1 MSSDSTVSSAPS
13 NAIALKPPRRAVLR
27 SLGPTLITAA
37 VVIGPGTITV
47 ASKLGASQGYDLLW
61 VIVVSAVFM
70 WAFVTMAVRVA
81 IVNEQSLLSVLARLY
96 GRWLAVLVGVLAFT
110 VVTAFQLSNYLACAT
125 ALTALSGISENT
137 WIAIVGTAGLF
148 FLLLRQLYRA
158 AEKVMSALVFAMVAA
173 FAVNMFVSR
182 PDWSAVAAGVI
193 PGRWPGELTSLVVA
207 MVATTFSVIA
217 AFYQGALARQKGWG
231 VQDLPL
237 SRREAGLGLGLLAT
251 ISCVILITAGTVLR
265 GTEVSNAAA
274 LAGQFEPVM
283 GPIAVWMFSLG
294 FLAAAFSSVV
304 INPMVGGGL
313 LSDGLGLGDGVNDKW
328 PRVLTGVA
336 MVAGIVLAYVTLRSG
351 TALEGIVLAQQSTV
365 LAVPLCAIML
375 MILANDRRAVGAHRN
390 GWGTNTIA
398 SLAILVL
405 LILSVFRLLG

>member
-1 MSSDSTVSSAPS
+1 MSSSPSLSTT
-13 NAIALKPPRRAVLR
+13 PPHATTVESTRRGVCR

-61 VIVVSAVFM
+61 VILVSAVFM
-70 WAFVTMAVRVA
+70 WTFVTMAVRVA
-81 IVNEQSLLSVLARLY
+81 IVNNESLLSVLARLY
-96 GRWLAVLVGVLAFT
+96 GRWLAVLVGVLSFT

-125 ALTALSGISENT
+125 ALNALSGISENT
-137 WIAIVGTAGLF
+137 WIAIVGAAGLF

-173 FAVNMFVSR
+173 FAVNMVVSR

-231 VQDLPL
+231 VQDLSL
-237 SRREAGLGLGLLAT
+237 SRREAAIGLGLLAT

-265 GTEVSNAAA
+265 GMEVTNAAA

-328 PRVLTGVA
+328 PRLLTGIG
-336 MVAGIVLAYVTLRSG
+336 MLAGIVLAYLTLRSG
-351 TALEGIVLAQQSTV
+351 TALEGIVFAQHSTV
-365 LAVPLCAIML
+365 LAVPLCAIVL
-375 MILANDRRAVGAHRN
+375 MILANDRRAVGEHRN
-390 GWGTNTIA
+390 GWIINTLA
-398 SLAILVL
+398 SLAIVVL
-405 LILSVFRLLG
+405 LILSGFRLLG

>member
-304 INPMVGGGL
+304 IYPMVGGGL
-313 LSDGLGLGDGVNDKW
+313 LSYGLGLGDGVNDKW

-390 GWGTNTIA
+390 GWGTNTNA

>member
-313 LSDGLGLGDGVNDKW
+313 LSYGLGLGDGVNDKW

>member
-217 AFYQGALARQKGWG
+217 AF
-231 VQDLPL
+231 
-237 SRREAGLGLGLLAT
+237 
-251 ISCVILITAGTVLR
+251 
-265 GTEVSNAAA
+265 
-274 LAGQFEPVM
+274 
-283 GPIAVWMFSLG
+283 
-294 FLAAAFSSVV
+294 
-304 INPMVGGGL
+304 
-313 LSDGLGLGDGVNDKW
+313 
-328 PRVLTGVA
+328 
-336 MVAGIVLAYVTLRSG
+336 
-351 TALEGIVLAQQSTV
+351 
-365 LAVPLCAIML
+365 
-375 MILANDRRAVGAHRN
+375 
-390 GWGTNTIA
+390 
-398 SLAILVL
+398 
-405 LILSVFRLLG
+405 